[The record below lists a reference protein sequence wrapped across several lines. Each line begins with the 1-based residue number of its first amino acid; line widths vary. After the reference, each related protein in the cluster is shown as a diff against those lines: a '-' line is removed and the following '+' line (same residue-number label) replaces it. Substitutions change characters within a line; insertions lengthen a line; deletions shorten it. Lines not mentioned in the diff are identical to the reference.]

1 MSVRCW
7 FHSSSNEYQAAQAN
21 LARSFQGKFDRIVV
35 PCVVASGDIKDR
47 KELEP
52 LSFRC
57 GVLVTEWGVIL
68 VPPLLLVR
76 PEAWETGSP

>member
-1 MSVRCW
+1 MNVRCW
-7 FHSSSNEYQAAQAN
+7 FHSSSNEYQAAQAS

-52 LSFRC
+52 LRFRC
-57 GVLVTEWGVIL
+57 GVLATGWGVIL
-68 VPPLLLVR
+68 VPPLLLVGS
-76 PEAWETGSP
+76 EAWETGSP